1 MVSSAGTS
9 EREVKWDVDPDFV
22 LPDFRDLVGQTT
34 QLGEQELQAAYF
46 DTSDLRLWS
55 RRITLRH
62 RQGEGP
68 PPGTWILE
76 LPVSTSGDVP
86 ERSELTWPGPRDAVP
101 GEARRI
107 IRGIVR
113 HEWLAPIVE
122 IESRRRRIAL
132 LGDDGSPLGELDDD
146 WVTVHGG
153 SRDGLRFRQIEFE
166 LEDAGAGL
174 LEGVTGRLRS
184 AGADPSAPGPN
195 LQRALDDELGRDS
208 LPPLDGRSTVGDL
221 IRQSLGG
228 GLQRIGHH
236 DYRLRLRH
244 RDPAAVDIHK
254 CQVAV
259 RRLRSEL
266 RTLGPALDP
275 VWLRHLRTDLQWVG
289 SALGAVRDLDVL
301 DNYLHRSRAEGL
313 GDPEGIALLASEVRR
328 SRLPTVEALDKVL
341 QSDRY
346 LTLLDKLHAASSAPP
361 FLRDPPAVPSADDP
375 AKERIPAM
383 VSRPWQQLRK
393 EAERARRSPS
403 DHRLH
408 RVRVRAK
415 QVRYAAALAEPV
427 IGRAARRSAAGA
439 KELQRILGDHRDAVV
454 GERWLR
460 DQLGIGL
467 PMADFAAGQLSADL
481 AVRRHRARRHW
492 RKAWKQTN
500 RSPVGLWVP

>member
-1 MVSSAGTS
+1 MSSAGTS
-9 EREVKWDVDPDFV
+9 EREVKWDIDPDFV

-34 QLGEQELQAAYF
+34 KLGEQELQAAYF

-55 RRITLRH
+55 RRISLRH

-208 LPPLDGRSTVGDL
+208 LPSLDGRSTVGDL
-221 IRQSLGG
+221 IRQSLPR

-244 RDPAAVDIHK
+244 RDPATVDIHE

-266 RTLGPALDP
+266 NPLGPALDP

-289 SALGAVRDLDVL
+289 SALGPYATWTSSTTTSIEAGQRDWVIPRASPSWRR
-301 DNYLHRSRAEGL
+301 RSGGPDSPPWRRWTRCCRVTAISPSWTSCTPRRLLRPSSGTTRRPVSRRPGQGADPGDGL
-313 GDPEGIALLASEVRR
+313 PTLATAPQGGGASQKIALR
-328 SRLPTVEALDKVL
+328 P
-341 QSDRY
+341 
-346 LTLLDKLHAASSAPP
+346 SAPP
-361 FLRDPPAVPSADDP
+361 GPRPGEAGALRRRAGRAGHRKGGAPVGGGRQGAPQDPRRPPGRGGGRTVA
-375 AKERIPAM
+375 
-383 VSRPWQQLRK
+383 SRPAGHWTTHGRLCR
-393 EAERARRSPS
+393 RAT
-403 DHRLH
+403 D
-408 RVRVRAK
+408 
-415 QVRYAAALAEPV
+415 
-427 IGRAARRSAAGA
+427 
-439 KELQRILGDHRDAVV
+439 
-454 GERWLR
+454 
-460 DQLGIGL
+460 
-467 PMADFAAGQLSADL
+467 ADL